1 MFQYT
6 GEYKKHASSGRDNM
20 NFYTFT
26 PAPLCD
32 GISMPV
38 DNELFSL
45 LTMAH
50 KLLGVLEGMVML
62 SQDSDIIKELLCLSE
77 GYYSLLIDD
86 ENTEAFRDVLKAYAA
101 KRKDLQH
108 INNIV
113 AAQKYSHGRPIS
125 NSELSKICSFII
137 YGTESSHA
145 AEIRSKQI
153 FFRRVLTNLKM
164 YTPTAPE
171 DVLPALND
179 LTKFIRIDN
188 HTDILIKAALVHYQ
202 FDMIHPFEKRNGAV
216 GRILMPMM
224 LLDAQYQA
232 ASYLCIS
239 EFLYRNKEE
248 YFDKLSATQQG
259 NGYSYWIKFF
269 VQALCYAADRAIN
282 QINQFAE
289 IVAED
294 ATQLTI
300 LVKSSKH
307 VIPIYNYFKQ
317 HLISEIKPVAE
328 NIGVSYNT
336 AAKVVGNLRDAGI
349 LTLEHEQSRHK
360 VYCHRALEIF
370 ES

>member
-6 GEYKKHASSGRDNM
+6 GEYKKHTSSDRDKRSY
-20 NFYTFT
+20 YTFT
-26 PAPLCD
+26 PTPLCD
-32 GISMPV
+32 GLPLSV

-45 LTMAH
+45 LTTAH
-50 KLLGVLEGMVML
+50 KLLGVLEGVFML
-62 SQDSDIIKELLCLSE
+62 SPDRSITKELLCLRE

-86 ENTEAFRDVLKAYAA
+86 ENTDAFRDVLKVRAA

-113 AAQKYSHGRPIS
+113 AAQKYSHGKPIS
-125 NSELSKICSFII
+125 NSALSKICSLIL
-137 YGTESSHA
+137 YGTESTQT

-153 FFRRVLTNLKM
+153 YFRRVLTNLKM

-171 DVLPALND
+171 DVLPALSD

-188 HTDILIKAALVHYQ
+188 HTDILIKVALAHYQ
-202 FDMIHPFEKRNGAV
+202 FDMIHPFEKCNGAV
-216 GRILMPMM
+216 GRVLIPMIL
-224 LLDAQYQA
+224 LNAQYKA

-269 VQALCYAADRAIN
+269 VQAVCHAADQAIN
-282 QINQFAE
+282 QITQFAE

-294 ATQLTI
+294 AIQLSI

-307 VIPIYNYFKQ
+307 VIPVYDYFKQ
-317 HLISEIKPVAE
+317 YLISEIKPIAE
-328 NIGVSYNT
+328 EIGVSYNT
-336 AAKVVGNLRDAGI
+336 TAKAVGLLTGAGLLR
-349 LTLEHEQSRHK
+349 LEHEQSRHK
-360 VYCHRALEIF
+360 VYCHRVLEIF
-370 ES
+370 E